1 MHKTVLQNWQV
12 DVAKM
17 KIIEIGTIEWD
28 TLIYVFQETT
38 TCYIRFYYNF
48 IEKKDKVIKI
58 NFVRKKIFNI
68 ALQFTGVFL
77 DIFTLSITIKLIIS
91 TSPNYNKKWNWFSE
105 TIFFN
110 NKH

>member
-48 IEKKDKVIKI
+48 IEKKDKNKNKFCEKENIQHRFTIYRCFPGYFYSFHHYQI
-58 NFVRKKIFNI
+58 NNFHFSK
-68 ALQFTGVFL
+68 LQ
-77 DIFTLSITIKLIIS
+77 
-91 TSPNYNKKWNWFSE
+91 
-105 TIFFN
+105 
-110 NKH
+110 

>member
-1 MHKTVLQNWQV
+1 MCSK
-12 DVAKM
+12 KPRR
-17 KIIEIGTIEWD
+17 
-28 TLIYVFQETT
+28 
-38 TCYIRFYYNF
+38 YIRFYYNF

-110 NKH
+110 NKHNNIKGNDNRNNSDLKVYFY